1 MKFWLKFFSSWY
13 FKWLLVGLIIR
24 LFFSPITLHPDF
36 WAFSFAGRIFVENGV
51 LNIYDYLHNLPLN
64 SPYRLYGTDSFTYP
78 PLAYL
83 TLGFFRF
90 FLQPFYDTGFYTRLF
105 QNFSHSY
112 YVSGIFQHLLLV
124 KIPYLIFDLPVGF
137 FLTKFFQE
145 ETKKR
150 LAFLFWI
157 FNPLSWYASFMIGQF
172 DIIPTFLVI
181 LSLIFALRKKPFLA
195 VLSLGLG
202 GGFKLY
208 PLFLLAPAVFILGE
222 TFWQRFKLALAGG
235 LAFLAPILPYLPSG
249 TFRSVALFTPKSQK
263 MLFLSWNIT
272 GAEVLFPFVIIFA
285 LIVLHASYFGKG
297 RIKDLWKYYFS
308 ILLLFFSVTHYHPQW
323 FLWLTPFMIIEL
335 LHNNFVHKW
344 LHLILFAI
352 FVFIVLMFESSLSYG
367 LFSPILPQLA
377 NGPSL
382 SDFVNRYYD
391 IFQLKSILRSI
402 FAAVSIWFGFELFIF
417 REKRE
422 KIQEQNLSGLEK

>member
-1 MKFWLKFFSSWY
+1 MSWSRFFSSWY
-13 FKWLLVGLIIR
+13 FKWFLIGFLLR
-24 LFFSPITLHPDF
+24 LVLATVTFHPDIRALNF
-36 WAFSFAGRIFVENGV
+36 GAYLIAKEGV
-51 LNIYDYLHNLPLN
+51 FNIYEYFQHVPSN
-64 SPYRLYGTDSFTYP
+64 SPLLNVFRIDLFLYP
-78 PLAYL
+78 ILAYFVPAVFIWIL
-83 TLGFFRF
+83 S
-90 FLQPFYDTGFYTRLF
+90 PFYDFSIQNKFLISPNELF
-105 QNFSHSY
+105 GNL
-112 YVSGIFQHLLLV
+112 VIFRHLLLL
-124 KIPYLIFDLPVGF
+124 KTPYFFFDLP
-137 FLTKFFQE
+137 
-145 ETKKR
+145 
-150 LAFLFWI
+150 LAFLLTKLFADEKKKRIAFLLWL
-157 FNPLSWYASFMIGQF
+157 FNPVTLYATFMIGQF

-235 LAFLAPILPYLPSG
+235 LAFLAPILPYLPSSA
-249 TFRSVALFTPKSQK
+249 FRSFALFTPKSQK